1 MVYET
6 YTVDYNIELLLS
18 VFFFQ
23 IYLLILFLN
32 IMVVENLIL

>member
-1 MVYET
+1 
-6 YTVDYNIELLLS
+6 VDYNIELLLS